1 MKTTEIGPFAGI
13 NNRRPDYALFDK
25 DRGFFLRSAENVDLT
40 DDGTL
45 VVRRE
50 PGLIQAMSSPHSLF
64 RRLMVRASSLYLITL
79 PNYAETFKRLLA
91 SNAPMSYA
99 EINGSTYFS
108 NGTDSGR
115 VDPDGTVRPWGLPT
129 PEAPTVIGIAGAL
142 FAGKYKVR
150 VSYSNSVTGEEGGV
164 SPVASLD
171 LATAGALRVSL
182 PAATD
187 GATHV
192 NVYVS
197 SVNGGIE
204 TMQTS
209 VAVGTATADI
219 TTIASNKRE
228 AAQRIEAPLPAGS
241 RIFEFNGRLC
251 SIDGNTLYVGL
262 PYRPGYY
269 LPLSGRA
276 HFPAQISIA
285 IGNQSGIF
293 IAADKTY
300 FIVGGDPDSAETVRD
315 VLPYGAVPGTEFT
328 LPNTENIVVGWMG
341 ANGFV
346 LATSDGGVTAVTE
359 SDVVMTLPARGVS
372 VAIETHGRHRVCS
385 CGYVL
390 HMNRSGVTTYADF
403 EFTSFSGDGYGT
415 KADGVYRIEGDD
427 PAAAW
432 KIGLG
437 RHDFGSAAL
446 KSMPA
451 VYVGA
456 SGGRPVQLRV
466 TTERQGSFS
475 YKARTKSAGLQIH
488 RIDPG
493 KGLRDNW
500 YELEL
505 FNQGSNDVIASVSVS
520 TAASKMRI

>member
-40 DDGTL
+40 DSGTL
-45 VVRRE
+45 IVRRE
-50 PGLIQAMSSPHSLF
+50 PQLIQAMSSPHSLF

-79 PNYAETFKRLLA
+79 PSYAETFKRLLS

-115 VDPDGTVRPWGLPT
+115 VDADGTVRPWGLPT
-129 PEAPTVIGIAGAL
+129 PMAPTVTGISGAL
-142 FAGKYKVR
+142 FAGKYSVR
-150 VSYSNSVTGEEGGV
+150 VSYSNSATGEEGGI
-164 SPVASLD
+164 SPATSFD
-171 LATAGALRVSL
+171 LSTAGALRVSL
-182 PAATD
+182 PATTD
-187 GATHV
+187 GATHA

-204 TMQTS
+204 LHQI
-209 VAVGTATADI
+209 AVTTGTASVDI
-219 TTIASNKRE
+219 TAIAGNKRE
-228 AAQRIEAPLPAGS
+228 ASQRIEAPLPAGT

-251 SIDGNTLYVGL
+251 SVGDKVLYIGL

-269 LPLSGRA
+269 LPLAGRVP
-276 HFPAQISIA
+276 FPESISIA

-293 IAADKTY
+293 VASDKTY
-300 FIVGGDPDSAETVRD
+300 FIAGGDPDSAEAVRE
-315 VLPYGAVPGTEFT
+315 VLPYGAVPGTEFV
-328 LPNTENIVVGWMG
+328 LPNKENIVVGWMG
-341 ANGFV
+341 SNGFV

-359 SDVVMTLPARGVS
+359 NDVDVILPERGVS
-372 VAIETHGRHRVCS
+372 VALESHGRHRVYS

-390 HMNRSGVTTYADF
+390 HMNRSGLTTYTGF
-403 EFTSFSGDGYGT
+403 EFTSFSGDDYGT
-415 KADGVYRIEGDD
+415 KADGVYRIEGEG
-427 PAAAW
+427 PADAW
-432 KIGLG
+432 RIGLG
-437 RHDFGSAAL
+437 RHDFGSAAI
-446 KSMPA
+446 KTIPA

-456 SGGRPVQLRV
+456 SGDRPIQLRI

-475 YKARTKSAGLQIH
+475 YKARTKSAGLKIH

-500 YELEL
+500 HELEL
-505 FNQGSNDVIASVSVS
+505 FNQSSDDEIASVSVA